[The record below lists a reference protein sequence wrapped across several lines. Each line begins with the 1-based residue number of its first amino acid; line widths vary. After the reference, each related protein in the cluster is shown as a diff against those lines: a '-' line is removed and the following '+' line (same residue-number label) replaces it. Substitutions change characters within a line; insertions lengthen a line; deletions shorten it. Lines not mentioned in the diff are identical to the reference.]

1 MNSFFYRVNDYLKA
15 GVEHLIVDPD
25 ESFIYT
31 KRKRNGLSP
40 EDRRAEPADLNSPN
54 TKNVAFPS
62 NGWGTSLAK
71 SPMFTRAEIANHVK
85 DSGKKCRNNEHH
97 SLPTGLQKAKAFLA
111 DEYLHEIPAHC
122 DERYFYYRGKCFHI
136 FKVHDAPHNLKLAL
150 CTVTGD
156 VEYAYCGPSC
166 AAGKSG
172 FCNHILA
179 LMLKVCKYSL
189 YDCKD
194 VRDLKD
200 EEDENPTKACTSALQ
215 NWHKSRLEG
224 IRSQPVMEVVVSN
237 PANNAESSNKTGVTC
252 LLTEARKEEGDRK
265 RKLQHLM
272 QSLEQH
278 SSMLDIVQ
286 VIDTSSIDTLPVV
299 DTHFGPSP
307 VGSLGS
313 YQLSFRIQFHI
324 YKLI

>member
-1 MNSFFYRVNDYLKA
+1 
-15 GVEHLIVDPD
+15 
-25 ESFIYT
+25 
-31 KRKRNGLSP
+31 
-40 EDRRAEPADLNSPN
+40 
-54 TKNVAFPS
+54 
-62 NGWGTSLAK
+62 
-71 SPMFTRAEIANHVK
+71 MFTRAEIENHVK
-85 DSGKKCRNNEHH
+85 DSRKKYRNNEHR

-111 DEYLHEIPAHC
+111 DEYLHEIQTHC
-122 DERYFYYRGKCFHI
+122 DERYFYYRGKCFHS

-150 CTVTGD
+150 CIVTGD

-200 EEDENPTKACTSALQ
+200 EDDENPTKACTSALQ

-237 PANNAESSNKTGVTC
+237 PANNAESSNKTG
-252 LLTEARKEEGDRK
+252 
-265 RKLQHLM
+265 
-272 QSLEQH
+272 
-278 SSMLDIVQ
+278 
-286 VIDTSSIDTLPVV
+286 
-299 DTHFGPSP
+299 
-307 VGSLGS
+307 
-313 YQLSFRIQFHI
+313 
-324 YKLI
+324 

>member
-40 EDRRAEPADLNSPN
+40 EDRRAESADLI
-54 TKNVAFPS
+54 
-62 NGWGTSLAK
+62 
-71 SPMFTRAEIANHVK
+71 R
-85 DSGKKCRNNEHH
+85 
-97 SLPTGLQKAKAFLA
+97 
-111 DEYLHEIPAHC
+111 
-122 DERYFYYRGKCFHI
+122 RYFYYCGKCFHS

-150 CTVTGD
+150 CIVTGD

-200 EEDENPTKACTSALQ
+200 EEDENPTEACTSALQ

-224 IRSQPVMEVVVSN
+224 IRSQPVREVVVSN

-252 LLTEARKEEGDRK
+252 LLKEARKEGDRK
-265 RKLQHLM
+265 RKLQH
-272 QSLEQH
+272 
-278 SSMLDIVQ
+278 
-286 VIDTSSIDTLPVV
+286 
-299 DTHFGPSP
+299 
-307 VGSLGS
+307 
-313 YQLSFRIQFHI
+313 
-324 YKLI
+324 